1 MEKKLILLESKTN
14 SFHFFFKKLHISRI
28 LESSPFPY
36 GDQIKSIA
44 IMQPSV
50 YILVLLFRFYL
61 IGGGIPIIVCG
72 ITAAA
77 NIRNYGSRPNA
88 P

>member
-1 MEKKLILLESKTN
+1 MVSVWRPEILLDLCAHLTPACHPTN
-14 SFHFFFKKLHISRI
+14 TKNQAELR
-28 LESSPFPY
+28 LCAFP
-36 GDQIKSIA
+36 K
-44 IMQPSV
+44 
-50 YILVLLFRFYL
+50 RFYL

-77 NIRNYGSRPNA
+77 NIRNYGSRTNA